1 MQPGGLWHD
10 HVLSIIAARDGT
22 ELDPEVKARQDNED
36 RLVR

>member
-22 ELDPEVKARQDNED
+22 ELPEVKARQDNED